1 MNMIVATSST
11 GTVTYLFLLLL
22 IAAIAGLVILRRGEA
37 LCFETAAS
45 ADQVTMVA
53 VEEVGGKR
61 RWTTLS
67 QAAGSVTFSY
77 YKRPNVLL
85 VLLLAI
91 FVISIPL
98 AILYVLLAGKRESL
112 SVYSAAVPS
121 GATRVQITSNGWRG
135 KSAGRAIRGGLTAE
149 LGAVPQ
155 AVVAPKQPVLSAAEQ
170 PAIEPVCGN
179 CGEPLAATAKFCSSC
194 GASVR

>member
-1 MNMIVATSST
+1 MNMIPATSST
-11 GTVTYLFLLLL
+11 GAASYLFLLLL
-22 IAAIAGLVILRRGEA
+22 IVAIVGLVILRRGEM

-45 ADQVTMVA
+45 ADQVTMAA
-53 VEEVGGKR
+53 VGEVGGKR

-67 QAAGSVTFSY
+67 QAAGSVTFCY
-77 YKRPNVLL
+77 YKRPNILL
-85 VLLLAI
+85 VLLLVI

-135 KSAGRAIRGGLTAE
+135 KSAGRAIRGGLTAG
-149 LGAVPQ
+149 LGAVPR
-155 AVVAPKQPVLSAAEQ
+155 AVAPKQPMLSAADQ
-170 PAIEPVCGN
+170 PAIKPVVCGN
-179 CGEPLAATAKFCSSC
+179 CGEPLTTTAKFCSSC
-194 GASVR
+194 GNSVR